1 MGLILMIIL
10 FAVGIIATG
19 VMIYRRVGKNKAGP
33 NDPEAGSRPG
43 TGGTQPLDPDTRT
56 SH

>member
-1 MGLILMIIL
+1 MIIF

-33 NDPEAGSRPG
+33 NHLEAGSRPG
-43 TGGTQPLDPDTRT
+43 TGVTQPLYAGNRT
-56 SH
+56 SR